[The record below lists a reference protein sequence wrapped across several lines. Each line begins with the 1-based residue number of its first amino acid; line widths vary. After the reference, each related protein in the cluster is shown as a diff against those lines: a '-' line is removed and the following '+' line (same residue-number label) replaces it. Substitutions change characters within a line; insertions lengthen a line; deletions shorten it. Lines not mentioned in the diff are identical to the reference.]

1 VPDRRDTGS
10 VINGGNATIYVT
22 ELERA
27 VDFYTG
33 TLGLPLVYQAKLGVH
48 QGGWGGF
55 EIGLHPAGSHTP
67 TPGTAGAVTVGL
79 SVDEPIDQVV
89 SVLQARGVV
98 FDGPVTDDGPVKL
111 AFFADPDGNALY
123 LAEETGLASD
133 R

>member
-27 VDFYTG
+27 VDFYTR
-33 TLGLPLVYQAKLGVH
+33 TLGLPLVYQAGEH
-48 QGGWGGF
+48 WASIRAGGL

-123 LAEETGLASD
+123 LAEETGLAVD